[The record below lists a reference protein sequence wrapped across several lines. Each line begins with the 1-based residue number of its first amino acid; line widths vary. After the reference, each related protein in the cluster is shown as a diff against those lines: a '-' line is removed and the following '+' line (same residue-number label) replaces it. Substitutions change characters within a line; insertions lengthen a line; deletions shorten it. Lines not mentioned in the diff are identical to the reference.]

1 MVLEPVPITTLISNI
16 KLVSVPKPTPIIR
29 DLEQV
34 PIKFF
39 LFTDDLKE
47 SPKFFYQNSTYYQ
60 PERSKKLGVCN
71 KSKLLLPR
79 RKDLV
84 VCRARKGIVCSF
96 SHSHLCKHITVVGRA
111 RQCMHRVQRN
121 ASIHVAPT
129 CSLSLQRNNAVQY

>member
-47 SPKFFYQNSTYYQ
+47 SPKFFTKIQ
-60 PERSKKLGVCN
+60 
-71 KSKLLLPR
+71 
-79 RKDLV
+79 
-84 VCRARKGIVCSF
+84 
-96 SHSHLCKHITVVGRA
+96 HITSRKEVS
-111 RQCMHRVQRN
+111 N
-121 ASIHVAPT
+121 
-129 CSLSLQRNNAVQY
+129 